1 MTATLARLDRRAA
14 LITAGVLLGTVI
26 VLLLMFVPDAL
37 GQGGGGG
44 GNDVGKNFG
53 DLLQDYATQIY
64 LGIVAIVSLIFL
76 INRAY
81 TQLGIF
87 VIAAVVVGML
97 VMAPDSFQGFAKD
110 TADAL
115 FK

>member
-14 LITAGVLLGTVI
+14 LTAAAVLGVA
-26 VLLLMFVPDAL
+26 VLLLFVPDAAL
-37 GQGGGGG
+37 AQGG

-53 DLLQDYATQIY
+53 DLLQKYATQIY

-81 TQLGIF
+81 SQLGIF

-97 VMAPDSFQGFAKD
+97 VVSPDSFQALAKD
-110 TADAL
+110 TANAL